1 MATKRTKNKS
11 TVKRAAK
18 KKKGVRVK
26 VVGVGGAGCA
36 VINRLAQNKIGQI
49 EFIAINT
56 DRQSLANTTACKKI
70 RIGRKTT
77 KGLGTGMNPVL
88 GQQAAQESQKE
99 IKQALQGADIIFFV
113 AGLGGG
119 TASGALP
126 IILDTIKDL
135 DILTIAVVTKP
146 FTFEGSRKSM
156 IADQSLNILNN
167 KADTLIALSNEN
179 ILYLIDRKTSLLDA
193 FKSVDDILEHTISN
207 ITDIVNFSGLINLD
221 LADLKTVLADA
232 GRALLGIGEAEGEGR
247 SVRAVRSA
255 IDSPFFSLSFKG
267 SKGIV
272 FIMAGGDN
280 LSIHEVN
287 EAAKHVIGAVDSD
300 CRVVFGVATNPAMGN
315 KVRVTVIATGFSQNP
330 MPHLESVSN
339 NIPINVRESN
349 RLSQPEPGAIN
360 ITPEPSVKAGET
372 FKDGQKIP
380 EPTDELE
387 IPSFLR
393 KKKII

>member
-1 MATKRTKNKS
+1 MAIKT
-11 TVKRAAK
+11 AK
-18 KKKGVRVK
+18 KKPASKHTANKKKGVRVK

-36 VINRLAQNKIGQI
+36 VINRLAQNKIGNI

-56 DRQSLANTTACKKI
+56 DRQSLANTTVCKKI
-70 RIGRKTT
+70 RIGKKTT

-99 IKQALQGADIIFFV
+99 IKQTLQGADIIFFV

-126 IILDTIKDL
+126 IILDIIKDL

-146 FTFEGSRKSM
+146 FIFEGSRKSM

-167 KADTLIALSNEN
+167 KADTIIVLSNEN
-179 ILYLIDRKTSLLDA
+179 ILSLIDRKTSLLDA

-221 LADLKTVLADA
+221 LADLKAVLTDA

-247 SVRAVRSA
+247 SVRAVRAA

-272 FIMAGGDN
+272 FIMAGGDS

-287 EAAKHVIGAVDSD
+287 EAAKQVIGAVDSD
-300 CRVVFGVATNPAMGN
+300 CRVVFGVATNPKMGD

-330 MPHLESVSN
+330 ASHPETVSN
-339 NIPINVRESN
+339 VIPINIRESG
-349 RLSQPEPGAIN
+349 RPADTEAGAIG
-360 ITPEPSVKAGET
+360 ITRELPIKTGET

-380 EPTDELE
+380 EPADELE

>member
-1 MATKRTKNKS
+1 MIQHMTAKTAKKKS
-11 TVKRAAK
+11 VSKRATK

-56 DRQSLANTTACKKI
+56 DRQSLANTMAGKKI
-70 RIGRKTT
+70 RIGKKTT

-126 IILDTIKDL
+126 IILDAIKDL
-135 DILTIAVVTKP
+135 DILTIAVVTRP

-167 KADTLIALSNEN
+167 KADTLIVLSNEN

-193 FKSVDDILEHTISN
+193 
-207 ITDIVNFSGLINLD
+207 
-221 LADLKTVLADA
+221 
-232 GRALLGIGEAEGEGR
+232 
-247 SVRAVRSA
+247 
-255 IDSPFFSLSFKG
+255 
-267 SKGIV
+267 
-272 FIMAGGDN
+272 
-280 LSIHEVN
+280 
-287 EAAKHVIGAVDSD
+287 
-300 CRVVFGVATNPAMGN
+300 
-315 KVRVTVIATGFSQNP
+315 
-330 MPHLESVSN
+330 
-339 NIPINVRESN
+339 
-349 RLSQPEPGAIN
+349 
-360 ITPEPSVKAGET
+360 
-372 FKDGQKIP
+372 
-380 EPTDELE
+380 
-387 IPSFLR
+387 
-393 KKKII
+393 